1 MENNESLI
9 SLNKKLKFN
18 KANGYDQRQGIV
30 IRLLEKYKPS
40 ENLIRINSNQQKLK
54 KQRVT

>member
-18 KANGYDQRQGIV
+18 KANGYDQRQSIV

-40 ENLIRINSNQQKLK
+40 EN
-54 KQRVT
+54 